1 VPTAFQTLFL
11 RADNWV
17 IAFKLP
23 IPQNEPMASAAKQ
36 QAIVMWILWFA
47 MLQGV
52 FIIQWVLGKGI
63 PGGDNIEAPMAAWLW
78 VLCFAPILVATGIR
92 WGVIPKLKLPQQQ
105 IVAMIVGLSLS
116 EAPVFFSLF
125 LVGPDYPQNQ
135 LAVLMVAV
143 VSLIQ
148 FAPSYATPGYQQEM

>member
-1 VPTAFQTLFL
+1 
-11 RADNWV
+11 
-17 IAFKLP
+17 
-23 IPQNEPMASAAKQ
+23 
-36 QAIVMWILWFA
+36 
-47 MLQGV
+47 
-52 FIIQWVLGKGI
+52 
-63 PGGDNIEAPMAAWLW
+63 
-78 VLCFAPILVATGIR
+78 
-92 WGVIPKLKLPQQQ
+92 
-105 IVAMIVGLSLS
+105 MIVGLSLS